1 MVFCH
6 WHNFRAEMRILAK
19 PMQADFDMDHISA
32 RLLRILERN
41 GRIPNQELAAMV
53 GLSPSACLRRV
64 QELERRGAIQGYR
77 AVIAP
82 AARAGGFTAYVTI
95 GLARHSNEAQQA
107 FERACRAAPQV
118 RECHNITG
126 SVEYLLRVEVR
137 DLDAYRRFHSEVLGA
152 FPQIATITTHV
163 VMDSPKDERG

>member
-1 MVFCH
+1 MMPDEQSDFETDQTSA
-6 WHNFRAEMRILAK
+6 RILRILA
-19 PMQADFDMDHISA
+19 Q
-32 RLLRILERN
+32 R
-41 GRIPNQELAAMV
+41 GRIPNQQLAAEV

-64 QELERRGAIQGYR
+64 QDLERRGAIQGYR

-82 AARAGGFTAYVTI
+82 AARDAGFTAYVTI
-95 GLARHSNEAQQA
+95 GLARHSNEAQRA
-107 FERACRAAPQV
+107 FERACLAAPQV

-137 DLDAYRRFHSEVLGA
+137 DLESYRRFHIEVLGA

-163 VMDSPKDERG
+163 VMSSPKDDRA

>member
-1 MVFCH
+1 MLTPPEQPD
-6 WHNFRAEMRILAK
+6 AEI
-19 PMQADFDMDHISA
+19 DHISA
-32 RLLRILERN
+32 RILHILARN
-41 GRIPNQELAAMV
+41 GRIPNQQLAAEV

-82 AARAGGFTAYVTI
+82 AARAAGFTAYVTI
-95 GLARHSNEAQQA
+95 GLARHTNDAQRA
-107 FERACRAAPQV
+107 CERACLAAPQV

-126 SVEYLLRVEVR
+126 SIEYLLRVEVR
-137 DLDAYRRFHSEVLGA
+137 DLDAYRRFHTEVLGA

-163 VMDSPKDERG
+163 VMGSPKDERA

>member
-1 MVFCH
+1 MTEQPEI
-6 WHNFRAEMRILAK
+6 NLD
-19 PMQADFDMDHISA
+19 PISA
-32 RLLRILERN
+32 RILRILSRN
-41 GRIPNQELAAMV
+41 GRIPNQQLAAEV

-64 QELERRGAIQGYR
+64 QDLEQRGAIQGYR

-82 AARAGGFTAYVTI
+82 AARAAGFTAYVTI
-95 GLARHSNEAQQA
+95 GLARHSNDAQQA

-126 SVEYLLRVEVR
+126 SIEYLLRVEVR
-137 DLDAYRRFHSEVLGA
+137 DLEAYRRFHIEVLGA

-163 VMDSPKDERG
+163 VMGSPKDERA

>member
-1 MVFCH
+1 MKAVQ
-6 WHNFRAEMRILAK
+6 EQSELEIDL
-19 PMQADFDMDHISA
+19 ISA
-32 RLLRILERN
+32 RILQILARN
-41 GRIPNQELAAMV
+41 GRIPNQQLAAEV

-77 AVIAP
+77 AIIAP
-82 AARAGGFTAYVTI
+82 AARAAGFTAYVTV
-95 GLARHSNEAQQA
+95 GLSRHSNEAQQA
-107 FERACRAAPQV
+107 FERACLAAPQV

-137 DLDAYRRFHSEVLGA
+137 DLDAYRRFHTEVLGA

-163 VMDSPKDERG
+163 VMGSPKDERA